1 MSHIVIPFMDS
12 IIHLGHYGHFTWI
25 NSNIKI
31 SRQNSSLE
39 MPLTKY
45 QLSINKSNFTKESVA
60 EQADFNIVCGRRKY
74 SSVLR
79 KSKKASRFPQSILR
93 KRIRHAANI
102 LEES

>member
-1 MSHIVIPFMDS
+1 MNF

-25 NSNIKI
+25 ISNIKI
-31 SRQNSSLE
+31 SRQNSSLG

-60 EQADFNIVCGRRKY
+60 KQADVNIVCGRRKY
-74 SSVLR
+74 STVLR
-79 KSKKASRFPQSILR
+79 KFKKALKFPLSILH

-102 LEES
+102 LEVRVLNDN